1 MPSKLPRVATDFCSA
16 SPGSSMWRKTCI
28 VTESAPRGGRAHAPQ
43 RGSCKRTANSERNDE
58 GAAASRFERLELLPC
73 SRSLRRLRIFFD
85 QLLEHQ
91 TRVELFAELGE
102 GKALAQQRRAD
113 FIALRIAPPDFVEL
127 DDRLIELLQT
137 EVALADQVLRVGRK
151 AALRIALQEILEARD
166 RGAIVLFLKRAPA
179 ALEIPA
185 RGVGLRQRQIDVSAF
200 HLGALLSLLLERI
213 AQLLELVFARLE
225 QIGLHFGV
233 GFELGE
239 ARFHIL
245 HALVAVLARLAD
257 LPSDLDA
264 GLVDALLD
272 RAQIALHLLDVRA
285 RVGQRR
291 AKALDIGAQRV
302 HVAAHAPLLAL
313 EQIDLLRIDAG
324 GKAGAEQQRGKSR
337 NNNRMLHGIA
347 PARKSSGPGGSRSGR
362 GDFFSSNLHCAP
374 GRPGSP
380 RRS

>member
-245 HALVAVLARLAD
+245 HALGAVLARLA
-257 LPSDLDA
+257 
-264 GLVDALLD
+264 
-272 RAQIALHLLDVRA
+272 HLLDVRA

-302 HVAAHAPLLAL
+302 NAAAHAPLLAL

>member
-179 ALEIPA
+179 ALEISA
-185 RGVGLRQRQIDVSAF
+185 RCSVCCWSESRSCLSSSSRALSKSACILASDSSLARRASISFTRWSPSLLVWPICRPTWTRVSSMRSLTALKSRCICWMFARVSASVVRK
-200 HLGALLSLLLERI
+200 LSTSER
-213 AQLLELVFARLE
+213 
-225 QIGLHFGV
+225 
-233 GFELGE
+233 
-239 ARFHIL
+239 
-245 HALVAVLARLAD
+245 
-257 LPSDLDA
+257 S
-264 GLVDALLD
+264 
-272 RAQIALHLLDVRA
+272 
-285 RVGQRR
+285 
-291 AKALDIGAQRV
+291 
-302 HVAAHAPLLAL
+302 
-313 EQIDLLRIDAG
+313 
-324 GKAGAEQQRGKSR
+324 
-337 NNNRMLHGIA
+337 
-347 PARKSSGPGGSRSGR
+347 
-362 GDFFSSNLHCAP
+362 
-374 GRPGSP
+374 
-380 RRS
+380 